1 MAINSI
7 MCCCGAGVGSSLIVR
22 TNAEEALKKLGVS
35 DVTCSHTSIDDLDP
49 NEADLYLLAGD
60 LRGVDTGIP
69 ADKIIW
75 ISNILD
81 RGEVEAKLAERLGL

>member
-1 MAINSI
+1 MAIKSI

-22 TNAEEALKKLGVS
+22 TNAEDALKKLGATG
-35 DVTCSHTSIDDLDP
+35 VTCNHTSIDDLDP

-60 LRGVDTGIP
+60 LRGVNTGIP
-69 ADKIIW
+69 AEKVIW

-81 RGEVEAKLAERLGL
+81 KKEVEAKLAERLGM